1 MTVTLLITTIV
12 TTMTKQRRLKHRS
25 AGICVADD
33 AKYFE
38 NNASE
43 KGVRFKRR
51 TGWAPFGNYCTNSSQ
66 YPTDVRVL
74 AFDEASRRAS
84 SDIDVLV
91 AFLRNCKFT
100 NSRRGLSD
108 DFHVAESET
117 L

>member
-1 MTVTLLITTIV
+1 MTIA

-33 AKYFE
+33 TKYFE

-51 TGWAPFGNYCTNSSQ
+51 RTGWASSGNYCTNNSH
-66 YPTDVRVL
+66 YPIDVRVL
-74 AFDEASRRAS
+74 AFDEASRTAS

-91 AFLRNCKFT
+91 
-100 NSRRGLSD
+100 
-108 DFHVAESET
+108 
-117 L
+117 